1 MPEPTY
7 GSLLPERHAGLRGE
21 SEEGHSLPDL
31 KQIWANTSDQKIP
44 KSCNRIPG
52 LKDLYRITSK

>member
-1 MPEPTY
+1 MPEHTY

-31 KQIWANTSDQKIP
+31 KQIWANTSDQKNPEILQQD
-44 KSCNRIPG
+44 SGIER
-52 LKDLYRITSK
+52 SV